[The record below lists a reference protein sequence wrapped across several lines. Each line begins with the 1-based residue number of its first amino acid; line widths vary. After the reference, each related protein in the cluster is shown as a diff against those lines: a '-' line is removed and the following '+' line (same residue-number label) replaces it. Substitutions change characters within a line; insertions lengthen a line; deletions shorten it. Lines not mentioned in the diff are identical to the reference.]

1 MTNSIIK
8 NEKLF
13 LATLLG
19 GVNKQKFKVN
29 YKNRFLFFLTVL
41 FFCDV
46 DENGVDI
53 TVSNGPL
60 HKFHKN
66 VLLLV

>member
-1 MTNSIIK
+1 MIRIMTNSIIK

-29 YKNRFLFFLTVL
+29 LKNIFVFILTVL
-41 FFCDV
+41 FCCEVGVSDV
-46 DENGVDI
+46 D
-53 TVSNGPL
+53 TWARNGPIPS
-60 HKFHKN
+60 
-66 VLLLV
+66 